1 KDIILHVKTLSET
14 LADIS
19 KLISSNTGITAEKFN
34 ATYAMID
41 TASSTLSDITSK
53 LSDTR
58 NEVQDMSQVLTKISK
73 KADHSTIV
81 LGEAVDS
88 IEKIE
93 SSANQVSNIVEVV
106 DEIAFKT
113 NLLSLN
119 AAIEAARAGESG
131 KGFAVV
137 AESVRELSMQTA
149 NAVEMIKKLIDDTN
163 LKVVSGRSSVNN
175 IVSFINELVGEFR
188 SISNQISQ
196 IKGIIENHVN
206 EVGSVD
212 RSLSDIRR
220 ITQESTE
227 MVDNV
232 YQVSRKLN
240 VETANLR
247 KEVTKIQDI
256 DN

>member
-1 KDIILHVKTLSET
+1 
-14 LADIS
+14 
-19 KLISSNTGITAEKFN
+19 
-34 ATYAMID
+34 
-41 TASSTLSDITSK
+41 
-53 LSDTR
+53 
-58 NEVQDMSQVLTKISK
+58 
-73 KADHSTIV
+73 
-81 LGEAVDS
+81 
-88 IEKIE
+88 
-93 SSANQVSNIVEVV
+93 
-106 DEIAFKT
+106 
-113 NLLSLN
+113 LN